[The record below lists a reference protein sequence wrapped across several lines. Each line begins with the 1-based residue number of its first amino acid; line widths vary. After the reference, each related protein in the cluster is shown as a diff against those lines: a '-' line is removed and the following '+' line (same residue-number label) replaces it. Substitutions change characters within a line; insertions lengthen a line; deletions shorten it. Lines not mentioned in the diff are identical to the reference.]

1 MSDVKK
7 EYESLK
13 KKYNLPDYDSI
24 DNEFELLYIG
34 EIKEIK
40 FPLRFIRRRINDK
53 IALICN
59 MVQTLIQPNPGSII
73 NLQESGFLSK
83 EDKLRYT
90 HLLKDLM
97 ETERTSLRL
106 DFDFDERK
114 DAVFIKEALKK
125 WTEYKQEIVKLTDK
139 LIEGW
144 KKLEIKKEQKDRY
157 FG

>member
-59 MVQTLIQPNPGSII
+59 IVQTLIQPNPGSII
-73 NLQESGFLSK
+73 NLQESVFLSK